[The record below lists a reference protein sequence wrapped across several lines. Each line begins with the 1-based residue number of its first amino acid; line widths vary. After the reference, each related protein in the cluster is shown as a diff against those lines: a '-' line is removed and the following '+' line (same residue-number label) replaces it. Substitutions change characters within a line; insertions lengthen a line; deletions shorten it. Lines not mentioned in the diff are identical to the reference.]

1 MQSIEKQGA
10 RPKTPKKE
18 FPNRVVN
25 NGKKYK
31 FVPIIWD
38 EDDTNTPAH
47 KPETADTSK
56 ISWVGKQTTN
66 KRSQKNQKSHMEIT
80 TDTEPATM
88 QDRPSISPYFQGQWD
103 PKQSYKI
110 ETILDG
116 RTTPQ
121 GAIPTYRTHAFDIH
135 STSSRNNRRHP
146 LIIRQPKVKKQDL
159 QTEGTIFPDPQTW
172 LNKTHNASSIKKHK
186 QRIGEPYKTTPNKT
200 PPQPIDTHTLVN
212 QTDKYGLPIF
222 WQSNGMLVLSPE
234 GLPRCHYC
242 GIPSH
247 NRNTCRKRRKD
258 EQRGRYYPTHPN
270 RGLFPGRYSQMTTT
284 KHHNQVVKTNYQTG
298 VSWVCTCGCNP
309 KVTPRGHSTN
319 KDDTFTRESLPS
331 STTNTLNLMDMPL
344 EIMEKILLYIPFKQR
359 ICLQRVN
366 HRIRNQ
372 ILGSGALWKRIFIRN
387 SYLDSSIMK
396 RIIKA
401 KPTSLDI
408 PGCVWK
414 PTQLEIGEMIVDL
427 NIFEPKL
434 EYLGLQGFEGNTSI
448 MALIIIKSKNLKT
461 LDLSEA
467 SFALLNHVLHQ
478 IDRTNKIIN
487 LDMSVTD
494 RPHLRRRLERG
505 DTTAI
510 DEMYTRIQQ
519 NTIPD
524 LVTKCIWITRL
535 NLCGSGLSQDSIVVI
550 CHLVTPTLSSINLA
564 GEFVRDEHVE
574 ALAHRCPMMQY
585 INLAETA
592 VSRATLRII
601 TGKWKHSLEDL
612 SLPDRY
618 VRLFQLHGLHGP
630 VQEHD
635 DFKRQI
641 DSITNLDRLHVGHY
655 RFGEIDVNN
664 RRKST
669 KVMTEMFPTLSI
681 NLDPFGEAGPSNSNP
696 DNKFNSTI
704 KPRNWARRL

>member
-1 MQSIEKQGA
+1 M
-10 RPKTPKKE
+10 
-18 FPNRVVN
+18 
-25 NGKKYK
+25 
-31 FVPIIWD
+31 
-38 EDDTNTPAH
+38 
-47 KPETADTSK
+47 
-56 ISWVGKQTTN
+56 
-66 KRSQKNQKSHMEIT
+66 
-80 TDTEPATM
+80 
-88 QDRPSISPYFQGQWD
+88 
-103 PKQSYKI
+103 
-110 ETILDG
+110 
-116 RTTPQ
+116 
-121 GAIPTYRTHAFDIH
+121 
-135 STSSRNNRRHP
+135 
-146 LIIRQPKVKKQDL
+146 
-159 QTEGTIFPDPQTW
+159 
-172 LNKTHNASSIKKHK
+172 
-186 QRIGEPYKTTPNKT
+186 
-200 PPQPIDTHTLVN
+200 
-212 QTDKYGLPIF
+212 F
-222 WQSNGMLVLSPE
+222 WQSNGILVLSPE
-234 GLPRCHYC
+234 GLPQCHYC

-258 EQRGRYYPTHPN
+258 EQKGRHYPTHPN

-309 KVTPRGHSTN
+309 RVTPHGHTTN

-366 HRIRNQ
+366 HRTRNQ

-550 CHLVTPTLSSINLA
+550 CHLVTPTLLSINLA
-564 GEFVRDEHVE
+564 GEFIRDEHVE

>member
-18 FPNRVVN
+18 FPSRVVN
-25 NGKKYK
+25 NGKKYR

-38 EDDTNTPAH
+38 EDDTNTTAH
-47 KPETADTSK
+47 KPET
-56 ISWVGKQTTN
+56 TN
-66 KRSQKNQKSHMEIT
+66 GCSQKNQKSHMETIADTKTAT
-80 TDTEPATM
+80 T
-88 QDRPSISPYFQGQWD
+88 QDRPSIPPYFQGQWD

-116 RTTPQ
+116 HTTPQ
-121 GAIPTYRTHAFDIH
+121 GAIPTYRTHAFDIY
-135 STSSRNNRRHP
+135 STSSRNNRRYP
-146 LIIRQPKVKKQDL
+146 SIIRQPKVKKQDL
-159 QTEGTIFPDPQTW
+159 QTEGTILPNPQTW
-172 LNKTHNASSIKKHK
+172 LTKIRNASSITGHKK
-186 QRIGEPYKTTPNKT
+186 RIEEPHEITLNKI
-200 PPQPIDTHTLVN
+200 PPQPKNAHELVN
-212 QTDKYGLPIF
+212 HTDKHGLPMY
-222 WQSNGMLVLSPE
+222 WQSNGTLILSPE

-242 GIPSH
+242 GIPAH
-247 NRNTCRKRRKD
+247 NRNTCRKRKQNERK
-258 EQRGRYYPTHPN
+258 GNYNPTHPH
-270 RGLFPGRYSQMTTT
+270 RGLFPLGRYRQTTAENRT
-284 KHHNQVVKTNYQTG
+284 TNYHKQVIKTNHKTG
-298 VSWVCTCGCNP
+298 VSWICTCNCSP
-309 KVTPRGHSTN
+309 EATPGGHNTD
-319 KDDTFTRESLPS
+319 KDDTFTRELLPS
-331 STTNTLNLMDMPL
+331 SITNTLNLMDMPL

-366 HRIRNQ
+366 HRIRDQ
-372 ILGSGALWKRIFIRN
+372 ILGSGILWKRIFVRN

-396 RIIKA
+396 RIIRA

-408 PGCVWK
+408 PGCTWK
-414 PTQLEIGEMIVDL
+414 PTQLEIREIIVEL

-434 EYLGLQGFEGNTSI
+434 EYLGLQGFEGNASV

-478 IDRTNKIIN
+478 INRTNKIIN

-505 DTTAI
+505 NTTAI

-535 NLCGSGLSQDSIVVI
+535 NLCGSGLSQDAIVVI

-564 GEFVRDEHVE
+564 GEFARDEHME
-574 ALAHRCPMMQY
+574 ALAHRCPIMRY

-618 VRLFQLHGLHGP
+618 VRLFQLHGILGP

-635 DFKRQI
+635 KFKRQI
-641 DSITNLDRLHVGHY
+641 DSILNLDRLHVGHY
-655 RFGEIDVNN
+655 RFGEMDVIN

-704 KPRNWARRL
+704 KPRSWARRL